1 MDFQV
6 SASLF
11 QDEQVTKIQI
21 TQSLH
26 FVKMFFISSQAD
38 NESLFIRNL
47 AVEKRLSNRC
57 S

>member
-21 TQSLH
+21 TQSLD
-26 FVKMFFISSQAD
+26 FIKIYMF
-38 NESLFIRNL
+38 
-47 AVEKRLSNRC
+47 
-57 S
+57 